1 MAIENPF
8 SNVPNAE
15 VKVDDWV
22 IRLLQTTPQLKAIY
36 DQVRN
41 PETGEFT
48 YSADYIARLIQNS
61 DWYLQNGPI
70 VAAQIGARTK
80 YGEKYFQ
87 DEVNKYKTTI
97 SGLAKTIGLN
107 MADPLVAAQISVFA
121 ESAYY
126 NQWDAANL
134 ENQLVKQLG
143 SMAQG
148 GAYATMAQD
157 IAEYANLMG
166 FVPSEQDKKSY
177 QTRLLGTVDPVS
189 GLRLRSTADEI
200 KAEIRANSAKTYA
213 VYADQINAGST
224 LWDLTS
230 AQRKRAAALLEV
242 DEKSLSWND
251 PLLKDGK
258 LFVSVDK
265 ETGKLAQR
273 PVWDVDSMV
282 RQDER
287 WQYTNNARATYDKFT
302 YELGRRMGKIG

>member
-1 MAIENPF
+1 MAIDNPF
-8 SNVPNAE
+8 SNVPNAQ

-22 IRLLQTTPQLKAIY
+22 IRLLQSTPQLKAIY

-41 PETGEFT
+41 PETGEFS

-61 DWYLQNGPI
+61 DWYLQNGPT
-70 VAAQIGARTK
+70 VAAQVGARVK

-87 DEVNKYKTTI
+87 DEVNKYKTSI
-97 SGLAKTIGLN
+97 SSLAKTIGLN
-107 MADPLVAAQISVFA
+107 MADPIVAGQIAVFA

-157 IAEYANLMG
+157 ISDYANLMG
-166 FVPSEQDKKSY
+166 FVPSEKDKKSY

-213 VYADQINAGST
+213 VYSDQINAGST

-230 AQRKRAAALLEV
+230 AQRKRAASLLEI

-273 PVWDVDSMV
+273 PVWDVDAMV

>member
-1 MAIENPF
+1 MAVNNPF
-8 SNVPNAE
+8 SSTTNAQT
-15 VKVDDWV
+15 KVDDWI
-22 IRLLQTTPQLKAIY
+22 IRLLQTEPQLKAIY

-48 YSADYIARLIQNS
+48 YTEDYIARLIQNS
-61 DWYLQNGPI
+61 DWYLKNGPT
-70 VAAQIGARTK
+70 VAAQVASRVK
-80 YGEKYFQ
+80 FGEKYFQ
-87 DEVNKYKTTI
+87 GEVDKYKTTI
-97 SGLAKTIGLN
+97 SGLAKTIGLD
-107 MADPLVAAQISVFA
+107 MADPMVAMQIGIFA

-126 NQWDAANL
+126 HQWDAANL

-143 SMAQG
+143 SMAKG
-148 GAYATMAQD
+148 GAYTTLAQD
-157 IAEYANLMG
+157 IAEYSNLMG
-166 FVPSEQDKKSY
+166 FTPSEQDKKSY

-189 GLRLRSTADEI
+189 GLRIRSTADEI

-230 AQRKRAAALLEV
+230 AQRKRAAALLEI
-242 DEKSLSWND
+242 DEKAFSWND

-258 LFVSVDK
+258 LFISVNKD
-265 ETGKLAQR
+265 TGKMEQR

-282 RQDER
+282 RADER
-287 WQYTNNARATYDKFT
+287 WQYTNNARAVYDKFT